1 MARKKGTLN
10 ISSNIEPNAAAP
22 LDART
27 LVATLEDLTVAD
39 TFPFPY
45 AGMTVTVRAEKE
57 SYMFTGGDI
66 TDPENW
72 KRVGISEELE
82 AEITANTAAIETL
95 NGAGEGSVKKAVAD
109 GVAEI
114 VASAPEDFDTLKEI
128 ADYIDADKTG
138 AAQMSTAISDNT
150 RAISQAQADIVSNAE
165 DISQAKQDISNLE
178 SAVQDAE
185 YDDTAITER
194 IANVESQLG
203 GHTVGVSVPADALF
217 TDTVYDDSAVQSSI
231 RTMQTAISN
240 LSQGESATT
249 QDLTA
254 LEGRV
259 SENESAIE
267 TLNGTGAGS
276 VKKAVADGIAEVV
289 AEAPEDLDT
298 LKEIADYIAS
308 DKTGAAQMSNA
319 IAANAQDI
327 AANTNAI
334 AEAKDDIERNA
345 SDIAAAQS
353 SIRTVQTALGNHTV
367 QKDVPADAVFTDT
380 VYDDAALTNRMQAA
394 EQDIETLKVSG
405 YDDTVIR
412 ARVQTTEENIENLK
426 GADTALSGRVTNV
439 EGALGGHSLGKDV
452 PADAKFTDTVYDD
465 SELQTAV
472 SGIRTDLANY
482 YLKTETFSKSEIQ
495 DMITTINAL
504 KIIAVTALPA
514 ADIDESAIYIVKDS
528 EEVGNLYSEYIRVD
542 GKWEQFGTAR
552 INMDGYVTTQA
563 LNTAL
568 ASYVTASEMN
578 TALANKADKTEI
590 PDVSGKANKSDLA
603 AVATSGSY
611 NDLSD
616 TPDAYELPTASDT
629 TLGGIKVDSTSGAT
643 VENGVLKV
651 AQQTVAGGGAIPAYI
666 VGDAQFAYD
675 WLSAENNGSALTPVD
690 GQEYVILTDGE
701 WLRKH
706 VIWLDD
712 IGVYRLTGKVN
723 VSSDLQRKIKRP
735 ESFTQKLNGTIP
747 QKEHTRSSRNTT
759 NAITLAV
766 QEGDK
771 VSVYFRYG
779 LKSGV
784 GLRQIHVGA
793 PNNWTETVSTNQ
805 ITHNYDNGIADFT
818 EKSTWNKTYD
828 VTQDMIDNGF
838 VVQLDS
844 SSGSD
849 GGTQSAIKL
858 YEGTYT
864 IFRNAP
870 YYDYETDDILDIT
883 EEEIEQIWNETAGEP
898 APENNVFSTEERLWG
913 YWIDGKPI
921 YRKTINYGSMPNNTY
936 IERAHGIANID
947 KIVKIDGTAID
958 SSSGWSLPVG
968 DANPVGSSVKIT
980 VKVNADRTNLWV
992 QTMDDRRAYNLYVTL
1007 YYTKTTD

>member
-82 AEITANTAAIETL
+82 AEITANTEAIDTL
-95 NGAGEGSVKKAVAD
+95 KGTGEGSVKKAVAD
-109 GVAEI
+109 GIAEVI
-114 VASAPEDFDTLKEI
+114 ASAPEDFDTLKEI
-128 ADYIDADKTG
+128 ADYIDSDKIG
-138 AAQMSTAISDNT
+138 AAQMNTAISNNT
-150 RAISQAQADIVSNAE
+150 SAISQAQADIAVNAA
-165 DISQAKQDISNLE
+165 DISQAKRDISDLE

-203 GHTVGVSVPADALF
+203 GHTVGASVPADALF

-327 AANTNAI
+327 AANTSAI
-334 AEAKDDIERNA
+334 AEAKDDIERNTG
-345 SDIAAAQS
+345 DIAAAQS

-394 EQDIETLKVSG
+394 EQDIATLKVSG
-405 YDDTVIR
+405 YDDTEIS

-426 GADTALSGRVTNV
+426 GADTALSGRMTNV
-439 EGALGGHSLGKDV
+439 ESALGGHSLGKDV

-465 SELQTAV
+465 SALQTAV

-495 DMITTINAL
+495 DMIATINAL
-504 KIIAVTALPA
+504 KIIAVTALPT

-542 GKWEQFGTAR
+542 GKWERFGTAR

-568 ASYVTASEMN
+568 ASYVTTSEMN
-578 TALANKADKTEI
+578 TALSNKADKTEI
-590 PDVSGKANKSDLA
+590 PDISGKANTSDLA

-611 NDLSD
+611 NDLSG

-643 VENGVLKV
+643 VEDGVLKV
-651 AQQTVAGGGAIPAYI
+651 AQQTASGSGAIPAYI
-666 VGDAQFAYD
+666 VGDTMTSG
-675 WLSAENNGSALTPVD
+675 WLSLEENGEALTPTD
-690 GQEYVILTDGE
+690 KQEYVILTSGE

-706 VIWLDD
+706 VMWFDD
-712 IGVYRLTGKVN
+712 ISVYRLTGKVM
-723 VSSDLQRKIKRP
+723 VTDELQREIARD
-735 ESFTQKLNGTIP
+735 
-747 QKEHTRSSRNTT
+747 SSKAVVRNVTVTKQIVNLDSNTT
-759 NAITLAV
+759 LNAATITGLL
-766 QEGDK
+766 EGDK
-771 VSVYFRYG
+771 LEVNFRYVVRG
-779 LKSGV
+779 GYGKT
-784 GLRQIHVGA
+784 IYVGA
-793 PNNWTETVSTNQ
+793 PSAWTDTITSGGSWVSYENDNSANFATYSKTIIATAQMASEGFYIRLVSTPTSGNQ
-805 ITHNYDNGIADFT
+805 KAAMVYDGAV
-818 EKSTWNKTYD
+818 K
-828 VTQDMIDNGF
+828 VTSNP
-838 VVQLDS
+838 
-844 SSGSD
+844 
-849 GGTQSAIKL
+849 
-858 YEGTYT
+858 
-864 IFRNAP
+864 P
-870 YYDYETDDILDIT
+870 YKDYETDNVIDIT

-898 APENNVFSTEERLWG
+898 APKNNVFSTEERLWG

-921 YRKTINYGSMPNNTY
+921 YRKTVELGSMPNATGKS
-936 IERAHGIANID
+936 IAHGITNID
-947 KIVKIDGTAID
+947 RVVKIEGAIMD
-958 SSSGWSLPVG
+958 SNKNGGVLPFVSIQASGVEVG
-968 DANPVGSSVKIT
+968 FNSTDVII
-980 VKVNADRTNLWV
+980 ADSQNYS
-992 QTMDDRRAYNLYVTL
+992 AFNGHVTI